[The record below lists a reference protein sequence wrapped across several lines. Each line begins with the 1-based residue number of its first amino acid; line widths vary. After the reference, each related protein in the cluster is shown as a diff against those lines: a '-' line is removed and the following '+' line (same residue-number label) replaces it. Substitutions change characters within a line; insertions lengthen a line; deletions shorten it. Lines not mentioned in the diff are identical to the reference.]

1 MNPELKPIE
10 ALFLWRLAATG
21 GEGWNKEI
29 KPALEAPARRRLEAA
44 RLIETAKRKPPDG
57 RAAALHVALTDGG
70 WAWLGAHLDADLNTK
85 STAGTEVL
93 RLVLLRL
100 KGFLERRDLSLGEL
114 LAEAPAPAF
123 GAGAEDGDAA
133 VLASSTYYAITGG
146 RPNVRVHLAELR
158 RRLPAVPRDDLDRA
172 LLDLQTKGE
181 ATLYRLDDP
190 REIREEDREAVFLT
204 PSGEERHI
212 LYLGGRGS

>member
-1 MNPELKPIE
+1 MDPELKPIE

-29 KPALEAPARRRLEAA
+29 KPALEAPARKRLEGAK
-44 RLIETAKRKPPDG
+44 LIEATKRKPPGG
-57 RAAALHVALTDGG
+57 RVAAMHVALTDGG
-70 WAWLGAHLDADLNTK
+70 WAWLGGHLDADLNTK

-100 KGFLERRDLSLGEL
+100 KGFLERRELSIGEL
-114 LAEAPAPAF
+114 LADAPAPR
-123 GAGAEDGDAA
+123 AEGGDGDAA
-133 VLASSTYYAITGG
+133 GLASSTYYAITGG

-158 RRLPAVPRDDLDRA
+158 RRLPAVPRVDLDRA
-172 LLDLQTKGE
+172 LLDLQAKGE

-190 REIREEDREAVFLT
+190 REIREEDRDAVFLT

-212 LYLGGRGS
+212 VYLGGRGS